1 MAEDFGNLMPS
12 KLGTGW
18 TLWLGPCQWGI
29 LENQAQNYA
38 FIVSRRWWNTLF
50 SGAALVEMQLH
61 DEEETLLKMK
71 GRFVRQ
77 KRLIKRYPLPGIEF
91 IVPKSKLEIPLARGD

>member
-1 MAEDFGNLMPS
+1 
-12 KLGTGW
+12 
-18 TLWLGPCQWGI
+18 
-29 LENQAQNYA
+29 
-38 FIVSRRWWNTLF
+38 
-50 SGAALVEMQLH
+50 MQLH

-71 GRFVRQ
+71 ERFVRQ